1 AYDLLRAW
9 SSPWLSWAG
18 SPAAAPTSRRR
29 RAGHPESGLTV
40 RALTRNPGSEKAK
53 ALASRGIEV
62 VRGDADD
69 PASLE
74 AAFTGAYGAYLVTNF
89 NEHSDSAR
97 ETAQAKA
104 MADAVKEVG
113 VQHVIWST
121 LEDTR
126 ELIADDDPRF
136 VKFEGGRYLPHSD
149 SKGEADGYFRE
160 LGVPATFMRTC
171 FFWENLLGPL
181 FVRRG
186 DDGALLLTIAMGDG
200 LLPGVSVKNIGR
212 FAFGIFTHPEFIGR
226 TVGVANAHL
235 TGAEMADT
243 LARVTGQDVRY
254 EPYTLDE
261 LRAFDM
267 PMAGHFANMMQ
278 FQQAFNAEYVGA
290 RDLDVVR
297 SLSPKTETFEQWVSE
312 HKDQLKA
319 L

>member
-1 AYDLLRAW
+1 MPENKIIAVVGATG
-9 SSPWLSWAG
+9 AQGG
-18 SPAAAPTSRRR
+18 SLVEAILE
-29 RAGHPESGLTV
+29 HPESGLTV
-40 RALTRNPGSEKAK
+40 RALTRNPDSEKAK

-62 VRGDADD
+62 VRGDAED

-74 AAFTGAYGAYLVTNF
+74 SAFEGAHGAFLVTNF
-89 NEHSDSAR
+89 NEHGDAAR

-104 MADAVKEVG
+104 MADAVKKAG
-113 VQHVIWST
+113 VRHVIWST

-126 ELIADDDPRF
+126 ELIAADDQRF
-136 VKFEGGRYLPHSD
+136 VKLDGGRNLPHSD

-186 DDGALLLTIAMGDG
+186 DDGALLLTIAIGDA

-212 FAFGIFTHPEFIGR
+212 SAFGIFTHPEFIGA

-235 TGAEMADT
+235 TGADMADT
-243 LARVTGQDVRY
+243 LARVLDEEVRY

-267 PMAGHFANMMQ
+267 PGADIFANMMQ
-278 FQQAFNAEYVGA
+278 FKQAFNAEYVGA

-297 SLSPKTETFEQWVSE
+297 VLNPQVETFEQWVSA